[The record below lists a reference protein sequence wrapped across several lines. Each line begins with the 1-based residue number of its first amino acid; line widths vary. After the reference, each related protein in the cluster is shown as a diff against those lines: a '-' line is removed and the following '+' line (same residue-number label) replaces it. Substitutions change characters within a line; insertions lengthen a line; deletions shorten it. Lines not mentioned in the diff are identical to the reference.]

1 MQRRRS
7 MTGATRATGAHQTKG
22 DEIDMKDRMQLRAY
36 RVCFAVSS
44 VMAMATAL
52 GAPRKFG

>member
-1 MQRRRS
+1 MAADD
-7 MTGATRATGAHQTKG
+7 GVEAAHRGPPTKG
-22 DEIDMKDRMQLRAY
+22 DEIDMKDRLQLRAY